1 MLNSFNR
8 GTLFMRMEGGSYWIE
23 VFSEAYCAAW
33 LLYTAMSRKGSN
45 KNDYLL
51 MLNILCRCHE
61 TVCQQLNSVS
71 LPRIRYGHS
80 VFLPVKSRNG
90 ALTENNKDII
100 TFISFFFFLP
110 FHIKQELWNKQHH
123 ISTNN
128 TCCAKNIYLK
138 ILLFF
143 KKKL

>member
-51 MLNILCRCHE
+51 MLNILCSCHE
-61 TVCQQLNSVS
+61 AVSTAQFVS
-71 LPRIRYGHS
+71 LPWIRYGHN
-80 VFLPVKSRNG
+80 VFLPVKSRNS
-90 ALTENNKDII
+90 ALTENNKDIRM
-100 TFISFFFFLP
+100 FISFLFLP
-110 FHIKQELWNKQHH
+110 FHIKRELWNKQHH

-138 ILLFF
+138 ILLFHNR
-143 KKKL
+143 KK